1 MYNWYQSDEF
11 EMPLWVLDL
20 DDDTWSVHHRR
31 LCVWSDE
38 FDGSWHWEIQTYD
51 HGGVAARAAE
61 LQVVRPDEQPLVPVD
76 RSNEVHRNDSPG
88 RPVERR
94 PGSPARPGPAARRVT
109 RSGRSDSRR

>member
-1 MYNWYQSDEF
+1 MHDWYQSDEF

-51 HGGVAARAAE
+51 HGGVAASGTCASAEAAMRAAE
-61 LQVVRPDEQPLVPVD
+61 
-76 RSNEVHRNDSPG
+76 
-88 RPVERR
+88 
-94 PGSPARPGPAARRVT
+94 AAARQHGAT
-109 RSGRSDSRR
+109 